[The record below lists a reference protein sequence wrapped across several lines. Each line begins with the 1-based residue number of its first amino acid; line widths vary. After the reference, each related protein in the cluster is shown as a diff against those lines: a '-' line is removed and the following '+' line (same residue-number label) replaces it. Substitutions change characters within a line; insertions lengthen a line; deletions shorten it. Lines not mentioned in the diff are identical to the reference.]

1 MVSTY
6 RILLAIQVSSFVNRL
21 IYYIRRIP
29 WIGKLLLPDT
39 LYARTGLKKA
49 ASIAVFILGLFWAIA
64 NKFIYL
70 GFVALYPVYEL
81 SDKGS
86 LNDSLPLFLN
96 ILLPLSFGMGCIWNA
111 RVLETK
117 RDKYIAVKLMRVRAD
132 RYMKA
137 TLTYR
142 YVLFFI
148 SFLIALLVFIPL
160 FGGTSL
166 EALLVALSI
175 TMWRL
180 VCEYGHLKL
189 FERTGIVLIKNN
201 AIVWLSIAAGG
212 IAAYVPALLGNTH
225 AYGSILVSLPA
236 VAVVTV
242 LGVAA
247 AVLMFRYKLYL
258 RAVNA
263 ATKRDD
269 PLLNLGKMIS
279 DAQRADVESKAGDFD
294 TETVVLQNG
303 KASRRQGHDFLNELF
318 FTRHRRLIRK
328 PLLARLA
335 IIGGAGAVGS
345 VVMAS
350 LGLETEGWSLA
361 VAAVFLPVLMFQLT
375 VGDRLCRA
383 LFYNCDMPLMR
394 YSFYREAAW
403 RHFRIRL
410 LRLCGMNLITGA
422 ALAAASTIVA
432 FAAGMSLSTNEL
444 LLLWALILILSLL
457 FSVHHLALY
466 YLLQPYTTE
475 MNSKNPLFFGAIMV
489 VSAAC
494 WIPIILQP
502 SLLSMTV
509 GAAIVLVVY
518 LLVAGILVRRIGP
531 RTFRVK

>member
-1 MVSTY
+1 MVNTY
-6 RILLAIQVSSFVNRL
+6 RILLAIQVSSFANRL
-21 IYYIRRIP
+21 IYYIRSIP

-39 LYARTGLKKA
+39 LYARAGLKKA
-49 ASIAVFILGLFWAIA
+49 ASIAVFILGLLWAIA

-70 GFVALYPVYEL
+70 GLMVLVPVLRLTENVAL
-81 SDKGS
+81 DQ
-86 LNDSLPLFLN
+86 SLPLFLN
-96 ILLPLSFGMGCIWNA
+96 ILLPLSFVMGCIWNA
-111 RVLETK
+111 RVLEPK
-117 RDKYIAVKLMRVRAD
+117 RDKYVAVKLMRVRAD

-137 TLTYR
+137 ILTYR

-148 SFLIALLVFIPL
+148 SFLIAFLFFIPL
-160 FGGTSL
+160 FGGTL
-166 EALLVALSI
+166 FEALLVALSI

-180 VCEYGHLKL
+180 VCEFGHLKL
-189 FERTGIVLIKNN
+189 FERTGIVLIRNN
-201 AIVWLSIAAGG
+201 AIVWLSIAASC
-212 IAAYVPALLGNTH
+212 IAAYVPALLGNTS
-225 AYGSILVSLPA
+225 AYGSILVSLPV
-236 VAVVTV
+236 VAPVTL

-247 AVLMFRYKLYL
+247 AVLLLRYRWYL

-269 PLLNLGKMIS
+269 PLLNLGKMIA
-279 DAQRADVESKAGDFD
+279 DAQKADVESKAGDFD
-294 TETVVLQNG
+294 TEAVVLQNG

-345 VVMAS
+345 VVLAS
-350 LGLETEGWSLA
+350 LGLETEDWSLA
-361 VAAVFLPVLMFQLT
+361 VAAVFLPILMFQLT

-410 LRLCGMNLITGA
+410 LRLSGMNLLAGA
-422 ALAAASTIVA
+422 ALAAASTLVA
-432 FAAGMSLSTNEL
+432 FAAGMSLPTNEL
-444 LLLWALILILSLL
+444 PLLWAFILILSLL
-457 FSVHHLALY
+457 FSTNHLALY

-475 MNSKNPLFFGAIMV
+475 MNSKNPLFFGATML

-494 WIPIILQP
+494 WIPIILRP
-502 SLLSMTV
+502 TLLSLTI
-509 GAAIVLVVY
+509 GAAIVWIVY
-518 LLVAGILVRRIGP
+518 LLVAGVLVKRIGP